1 MTEFRVNSR
10 TSSLPSFR
18 GLPGLLWVPLMLA
31 NCGCLT
37 NQAIGHHLEWRKI
50 VAEPEESGLQSELI
64 RFTSTDRLVLTAWW
78 LAADGAA
85 KGTVVLAHGQGG
97 NRSDML
103 GRAAFLVHAGYNVL
117 AIDLRAHGESDGNY
131 MTPGF
136 KEAEDVL
143 SAVAYVRGRGEVGPI
158 VLLGYSYGA
167 VAVLHA
173 ASRSTET
180 SAVVAD
186 AAFISQKELMHRV
199 ADYVRNNPQASWVAR
214 LGIGMVKWPGVLW
227 LCGVEFY
234 LRTGVNL
241 NSTKVDAIEA
251 VGAIRTTPVLFLAG
265 ESDPIAPAAN
275 TERMFEATLSPR
287 KRIIV
292 LPKATHSTY
301 TTETKDA
308 YEAAVLDFLEWAIG
322 QTSKAGR
329 PNGFD
334 RFDRHAQTEAPDRH
348 DLSEPR
354 P

>member
-1 MTEFRVNSR
+1 MVASPED
-10 TSSLPSFR
+10 R
-18 GLPGLLWVPLMLA
+18 GL
-31 NCGCLT
+31 
-37 NQAIGHHLEWRKI
+37 QAEM
-50 VAEPEESGLQSELI
+50 I
-64 RFTSTDRLVLTAWW
+64 RFTSTDCLVLTAWW

-103 GRAAFLVHAGYNVL
+103 GRAAFLVHAGYNVF

-136 KEAEDVL
+136 KEADDVL
-143 SAVAYVRGRGEVGPI
+143 SAVAYVKGRGEDGPI

-173 ASRSTET
+173 TARSTEP

-186 AAFISQKELMHRV
+186 AAFISHVDMMHRV
-199 ADYVRNNPQASWVAR
+199 ADYVRKDPQASWIAR
-214 LGIGMVKWPGVLW
+214 LGIGVVKWPGVMW
-227 LCGVEFY
+227 LVDLEFY
-234 LRTGVNL
+234 MRTGVNL

-251 VGAIRTTPVLFLAG
+251 ARAIRTTPVLFLAG
-265 ESDPIAPAAN
+265 ENDPIAPAAN
-275 TERMFEATLSPR
+275 TERMFEAMLSPR
-287 KRIIV
+287 KRIV
-292 LPKATHSTY
+292 VMPKATHSTY

-322 QTSKAGR
+322 RTSKASR
-329 PNGFD
+329 PHGSD
-334 RFDRHAQTEAPDRH
+334 RFDRHARTDSPGRR
-348 DLSEPR
+348 DLCEPR